1 MRVHSQRANMQAQ
14 GVSSAPAPRMDLSM
28 LPEQARYGADAV
40 LLKSSRV
47 STKFFPQNAGQFGPA
62 LSRTVRFD
70 ISSPHFLD
78 LSQARFNASFTL
90 SCTGDATAVTVLD
103 GGLGGVIS
111 RISIM
116 NSSGQLLERIDD
128 YNLIQTVL
136 NQCSDRARLHGD
148 DLLLEEQFIA
158 DVNKVSAAPDPGDY
172 TMTDGDARDLSH
184 QMQGAWF
191 QTSKKKLLPPG
202 VMFQL
207 EVEIVNNASAALVSA
222 GTATAH
228 AFTLDNVSMTIPA
241 VQIMSQAFED
251 NTARLM
257 ARGYSWVG
265 STYKRYTY
273 SSGAIVGTANKT
285 DVVPD
290 KSLALTGVLIVNR
303 LNANLNALA
312 KYQNYLRN
320 GAGFQGKFNI
330 QIGSEQYPAS
340 QIDYLA
346 LADMTAGGAAKMGGA
361 VQQIKAVLGGAPNSA
376 SHQTFGAAADSGG
389 NGFLAVQVGYQQGI
403 GIDTQTASLPVIAA
417 YGLGA
422 AASNSTTTI
431 YTQCTATFRM
441 MPNMGQME
449 VVSFI

>member
-1 MRVHSQRANMQAQ
+1 MQAQ

-28 LPEQARYGADAV
+28 LPDQARYGADAV

-47 STKFFPQNAGQFGPA
+47 STKFFPQNGGSFGPTG
-62 LSRTVRFD
+62 SRTVRFD
-70 ISSPHFLD
+70 ISSPYFLD
-78 LSQARFNASFTL
+78 LSQARFNATFTL

-116 NSSGQLLERIDD
+116 NSSGQLLERLDD

-136 NQCSDRARLHGD
+136 NQCSDRSRLHGD

-158 DVNKVSAAPDPGDY
+158 DVNKVSGAPGATNY
-172 TMTDGDARDLSH
+172 TMADGDVRDLAH

-207 EVEIVNNASAALVSA
+207 EVEIVSTASQALVS
-222 GTATAH
+222 GGNATDH
-228 AFTLDNVSMTIPA
+228 GFTLDNVSITIPS

-257 ARGYSWVG
+257 TRGYSWVG

-273 SSGAIVGTANKT
+273 SFAVGAPRT
-285 DVVPD
+285 DVIPD
-290 KSLALTGVLIVNR
+290 KSLALTGILIVNR
-303 LNANLNALA
+303 LNANLGQLD
-312 KYQNYLRN
+312 KYQNYFRN
-320 GAGFQGKFNI
+320 GAGFSGKFNI

-346 LADMTAGGAAKMGGA
+346 LADARGGGPAKMSGA
-361 VQQIKAVLGGAPNSA
+361 VQQIKAVLGGAPNSV
-376 SHQTFGAAADSGG
+376 SHQTFGAVADNGG

-417 YGLGA
+417 YGLGS
-422 AASNSTTTI
+422 AASNSSTTI
-431 YTQCTATFRM
+431 FTQCTATFRM

>member
-1 MRVHSQRANMQAQ
+1 
-14 GVSSAPAPRMDLSM
+14 MDLSM
-28 LPEQARYGADAV
+28 LPDQARYGADAV

-70 ISSPHFLD
+70 ISSPYFLD
-78 LSQARFNASFTL
+78 LSQARFNATFTL
-90 SCTGDATAVTVLD
+90 SCTGDATAVTCLD

-128 YNLIQTVL
+128 YNQIQTIL
-136 NQCSDRARLHGD
+136 NQCSDRSRLHGD

-158 DVNKVSAAPDPGDY
+158 DVNKVAAAPGVANY
-172 TMTDGDARDLSH
+172 TMANGDARDLSH

-207 EVEIVNNASAALVSA
+207 EVEIVNDASQALVSA

-228 AFTLDNVSMTIPA
+228 GFTLDNVSMTIPA

-257 ARGYSWVG
+257 TRGYSWVG

-273 SSGAIVGTANKT
+273 SIAVGAART

-303 LNANLNALA
+303 LNANLNQLD

-320 GAGFQGKFNI
+320 GAGFGGKFNI
-330 QIGSEQYPAS
+330 QIGTEQYPAS

-346 LADMTAGGAAKMGGA
+346 LADARGGGPAKMGGA
-361 VQQIKAVLGGAPNSA
+361 VQQIKAVLGGAPNSV
-376 SHQTFGAAADSGG
+376 SHQTFGAAADAGG

-417 YGLGA
+417 YELGA
-422 AASNSTTTI
+422 AANASTTTI

>member
-1 MRVHSQRANMQAQ
+1 
-14 GVSSAPAPRMDLSM
+14 MDLSM

-90 SCTGDATAVTVLD
+90 SCDAVDGAGAATSVTCLD
-103 GGLGGVIS
+103 GGLGGIIS

-128 YNLIQTVL
+128 YNQIQTIL
-136 NQCSDRARLHGD
+136 NQCSDRSRLHGD
-148 DLLLEEQFIA
+148 DLLLEEQFIG
-158 DVNKVSAAPDPGDY
+158 DVNKVAAAPGANNY
-172 TMTDGDARDLSH
+172 TMKNGDVRDLSH

-207 EVEIVNNASAALVSA
+207 EVEIVNDASAALVS
-222 GTATAH
+222 GGNATTH
-228 AFTLDNVSMTIPA
+228 GFTLDNVSITIPA

-257 ARGYSWVG
+257 TRGFSWVG
-265 STYKRYTY
+265 STYKRYSY
-273 SSGAIVGTANKT
+273 STGAGIRT

-303 LNANLNALA
+303 LNANLNTLD

-320 GAGFQGKFNI
+320 GAGFTGKFNI

-346 LADMTAGGAAKMGGA
+346 LADARSGGNSKMGGA
-361 VQQIKAVLGGAPNSA
+361 VQQIKAVLGGAPNSVT
-376 SHQTFGAAADSGG
+376 HQTFGAGADGGG

-403 GIDTQTASLPVIAA
+403 GIDTQSASLPVIAA
-417 YGLGA
+417 YELGA
-422 AASNSTTTI
+422 AAALSTTTV

>member
-1 MRVHSQRANMQAQ
+1 
-14 GVSSAPAPRMDLSM
+14 MDLSM
-28 LPEQARYGADAV
+28 LPDQARYGADAV

-47 STKFFPQNAGQFGPA
+47 STKFFPQNGGKFGPSG
-62 LSRTVRFD
+62 SRTVRFD

-78 LSQARFNASFTL
+78 LSQARFTCDFKVTNDV
-90 SCTGDATAVTVLD
+90 TGSALTVLD
-103 GGLGGVIS
+103 GGLGGTIS
-111 RISIM
+111 RISVM

-136 NQCSDRARLHGD
+136 NQCSDRSRLHGD

-158 DVNKVSAAPDPGDY
+158 DVNKVAVTIATDKYAMEGGDV
-172 TMTDGDARDLSH
+172 RQLHH

-202 VMFQL
+202 VMFRL
-207 EVEIVNNASAALVSA
+207 EVELVSNANEALVS
-222 GTATAH
+222 GGSVSTH
-228 AFTLDNVSMTIPA
+228 DFELDNVSMTIPA

-257 ARGYSWVG
+257 TRGYSWVG

-273 SSGAIVGTANKT
+273 SFATGAANT
-285 DVVPD
+285 SVVPD
-290 KSLALTGVLIVNR
+290 KSLALTGVLIINR
-303 LNANLNALA
+303 LDANLNKLG

-320 GAGFQGKFNI
+320 GAGFNGKFNI

-346 LADMTAGGAAKMGGA
+346 LANVRDKGSSKMAGA
-361 VQQIKAVLGGAPNSA
+361 VQQIKAVLGGAPYSA
-376 SHQTFGAAADSGG
+376 THQTFGAAADAGG

-417 YGLGA
+417 YELGSA
-422 AASNSTTTI
+422 GDNSTSTI
-431 YTQCTATFRM
+431 FTQCTATFRM